1 MSALAEMERSIISER
16 QKSVHKYRRETGQN
30 WGVDLGPKSKV
41 SDEAMVIIVDMR
53 NKGASYHEIARELNA
68 QEIPTALGGKWHGST
83 IHKTLN
89 HLKAN
94 TN

>member
-1 MSALAEMERSIISER
+1 
-16 QKSVHKYRRETGQN
+16 
-30 WGVDLGPKSKV
+30 V